1 MSAEALSAVLH
12 HSRARGTAKMVMV
25 AIAWHTNDNPELG
38 CWPSQETIAK
48 YANTTIRTV
57 QRSLDHLEDI
67 GELEIE
73 THGGLSYSGAATTNR
88 YFIRLDCPPGCDNTL
103 WHRELSTGD
112 ISIDDILDRNRRH
125 S

>member
-1 MSAEALSAVLH
+1 MSAEALAAVLN
-12 HSRARGTAKMVMV
+12 HSHARGTPKLVMV

-38 CWPSQETIAK
+38 CWPSQETLAR

-57 QRSLDHLEDI
+57 QRSLDYLADI

-73 THGGLSYSGAATTNR
+73 VRGGLSYSGAASTNR
-88 YFIRLDCPPGCDNTL
+88 YFIRVECPRGCDNTL
-103 WHRELSTGD
+103 WHRDLSTGD
-112 ISIDDILDRNRRH
+112 LSIGDILDRNTRH